1 MITIRVSLVYKVVL
15 VKDALLESKR
25 ALIRVQKGIFCKLT
39 KRLFEGKRSSLKY
52 SSDFMFTKKT
62 PA

>member
-15 VKDALLESKR
+15 VKDALLDSKR

-39 KRLFEGKRSSLKY
+39 KHLLGGKMVLSLF
-52 SSDFMFTKKT
+52 F
-62 PA
+62 